1 MGLLFVFILWLII
14 YVLLSIILGIIA
26 LIVGSICFRWAK
38 KKRKRFLAFLSPA
51 VFLAVAGGSSV
62 ILLIICSIFAKT
74 DIGIGDCWYAEIND
88 KYNLTSID
96 QPENGFICRNGNTM
110 AVISDIDK
118 IQVLNEDTV
127 IGKSANK
134 YFILDL
140 KSDSTTYLPNYQSLV
155 RKAASPA
162 IHLEKNE
169 EFYFQK
175 QIVSFCISSV
185 LSMLFSIY
193 ILYCFWKIGLSNK
206 WDALYRKLKIED
218 RR

>member
-1 MGLLFVFILWLII
+1 M
-14 YVLLSIILGIIA
+14 
-26 LIVGSICFRWAK
+26 
-38 KKRKRFLAFLSPA
+38 
-51 VFLAVAGGSSV
+51 AVAGGSSV